1 MQNADFIS
9 PASRLTDALTRLEL
23 TWQQT
28 KEHWSDPVS
37 QTVEENYLVPI
48 HNQVSLML
56 NAVNQISEVMG
67 QAERE
72 CSHKR
77 ESDAAL

>member
-1 MQNADFIS
+1 MRKADFIS
-9 PASRLTDALTRLEL
+9 PAARLADALTRLEH

-37 QTVEENYLVPI
+37 QTVEEDYLIPI

-56 NAVNQISEVMG
+56 DAVHKMSEVTG
-67 QAERE
+67 RAERD
-72 CSHKR
+72 CSHRR
-77 ESDAAL
+77 ESDTSL